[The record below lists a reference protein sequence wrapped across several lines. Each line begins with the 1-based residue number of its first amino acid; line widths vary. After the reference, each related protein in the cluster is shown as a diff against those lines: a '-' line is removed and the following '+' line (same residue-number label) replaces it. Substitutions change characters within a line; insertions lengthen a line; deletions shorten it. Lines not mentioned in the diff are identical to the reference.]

1 MNSSPPLL
9 SGPCYPFAD
18 LDLARRLERAE
29 GHASSRFVQ
38 ARMRIE
44 PDTGAACAELA
55 GAYVMFDGPESP
67 LTQTFA
73 LGLSGAVLPEQLDE
87 IETFFSG
94 RGATIFHEVCP
105 LAESTLVAM
114 LYARR
119 YEPFEFTSVMYRP
132 LDKGAAPEPIVA
144 PGVTVRIAAGGDR
157 ERWAQTAA
165 AGWEETPE
173 VGPFMLKFA
182 RIIAA
187 SDDGWPFLGEL
198 DGQMVAT
205 GSLIL
210 NEGVALLA
218 GASTV
223 VAGRRR
229 GVQNALLAARLRHAA
244 DLGCDLAMMA
254 AQPGSSSQRN
264 AERNG
269 FRIAYTRI
277 KWRKPGELSEPA

>member
-1 MNSSPPLL
+1 
-9 SGPCYPFAD
+9 
-18 LDLARRLERAE
+18 
-29 GHASSRFVQ
+29 
-38 ARMRIE
+38 MRIE
-44 PDTGAACAELA
+44 PEAGAALAELA
-55 GAYVMFDGPESP
+55 GAYVTFDGLESP

-73 LGLSGAVLPEQLDE
+73 LGMSGAVLPAELDE
-87 IETFFSG
+87 IETFFTS
-94 RGATIFHEVCP
+94 RGAPIFHEVCP
-105 LAESTLVAM
+105 LAEPTLVAM

-132 LDKGAAPEPIVA
+132 LEKGAAPEGVA
-144 PGVTVRIAAGGDR
+144 VPGVSVRIAAGSDR

-173 VGPFMLKFA
+173 LKQFMLKFT

-198 DGQMVAT
+198 DGQIVAT
-205 GSLIL
+205 GSLIVH
-210 NEGVALLA
+210 EGVALLA

-229 GVQNALLAARLRHAA
+229 GVQNALLAARLQHGA
-244 DLGCDLAMMA
+244 DLGCDLAMMS

-277 KWRKPGELSEPA
+277 KWRKPGNPSEPS

>member
-1 MNSSPPLL
+1 MNSSPVAIPP
-9 SGPCYPFAD
+9 GPSYPFAD
-18 LDLARRLERAE
+18 LVLARRLERAE
-29 GHASSRFVQ
+29 GHASSRFVL

-44 PDTGAACAELA
+44 PEIGAALAELA
-55 GAYVMFDGPESP
+55 GACVTFDGAASP

-73 LGLSGAVLPEQLDE
+73 LGMAGAVLPAQLDE
-87 IETFFSG
+87 IETFFTS
-94 RGATIFHEVCP
+94 RGAPIFHEVCP
-105 LAESTLVAM
+105 LAEPTLVAM

-132 LDKGAAPEPIVA
+132 LEKNAASQGDAA
-144 PGVTVRIAAGGDR
+144 PGVTVCIAASGDR

-165 AGWEETPE
+165 AGWEEIPE
-173 VGPFMLKFA
+173 LSEFMLKFT

-205 GSLIL
+205 GSLIVH
-210 NEGVALLA
+210 EGVALLA
-218 GASTV
+218 GASTI

-277 KWRKPGELSEPA
+277 KWRKPGTLSE